1 MARRK
6 YCGRSSPTHQYVTE
20 RVLDGQNTR
29 RLVYIM
35 FDLQVLNQMCF
46 EMCWGRMNV
55 ELWFWKNNNNKNNTE
70 NKQKQKRTIKMNTN
84 LTIVLAHVPQI
95 ETFTITYIYETKI
108 TLLYLLNG
116 MVNLL

>member
-1 MARRK
+1 
-6 YCGRSSPTHQYVTE
+6 
-20 RVLDGQNTR
+20 
-29 RLVYIM
+29 
-35 FDLQVLNQMCF
+35 
-46 EMCWGRMNV
+46 
-55 ELWFWKNNNNKNNTE
+55 
-70 NKQKQKRTIKMNTN
+70 MNTN